1 MSDEATKILFGY
13 GPLGVILVALAFAA
27 WAAARAA
34 FVALLSEEPD
44 KHGRPRGLLRKV
56 ADAHLEAMDRLI
68 SAQQSDRELLRELVG
83 VNRRGVDAAEEARDG
98 VAKLQSIAAE
108 TFAVIH
114 EKFAVMAG
122 YMAAS
127 AQRARVA
134 DAKRVFVLLVEDNPV
149 DARLIRDAL
158 APAAAEHG
166 LTLKEVRTVAEA
178 QEVLE
183 CARVVVLDVTL
194 PDAHRPGTVNMFVSL
209 CVGYG
214 AAVVVYSGDAWSDA
228 DFPAAYRVLKKG
240 DREGLTRAVR
250 ELLQTR

>member
-27 WAAARAA
+27 WVAARAA
-34 FVALLSEEPD
+34 FVALLSEEAD

-68 SAQQSDRELLRELVG
+68 SAQQSDRDLLRELTSI
-83 VNRRGVDAAEEARDG
+83 NRRGVDAAEEARGG
-98 VAKLQSIAAE
+98 VAELRTIAAE
-108 TFAVIH
+108 TLSVLR
-114 EKFAVMAG
+114 EKFGVMAG
-122 YMAAS
+122 YLAAS

-134 DAKRVFVLLVEDNPV
+134 EAKRIFVLLVEDNPV
-149 DARLIRDAL
+149 DARLVRDAL
-158 APAAAEHG
+158 AVPAAEHG

-178 QEVLE
+178 QEVVE
-183 CARVVVLDVTL
+183 CARVVVLDVPL

>member
-27 WAAARAA
+27 WVAARAA

-44 KHGRPRGLLRKV
+44 KHGRPRGVLRKV

-68 SAQQSDRELLRELVG
+68 SAQQSDRDLLRELTSI
-83 VNRRGVDAAEEARDG
+83 NRRGVDAAEEARGG
-98 VAKLQSIAAE
+98 VAELRSIAAE
-108 TFAVIH
+108 TLTVLR
-114 EKFAVMAG
+114 EKFGVMAG
-122 YMAAS
+122 YLAAS
-127 AQRARVA
+127 AQRSRVA
-134 DAKRVFVLLVEDNPV
+134 EAKRIFVLLVEDNPV
-149 DARLIRDAL
+149 DARLVRDAL
-158 APAAAEHG
+158 AVPAAEHG

-240 DREGLTRAVR
+240 DRDGLTRAVR
-250 ELLQTR
+250 ELLQPR